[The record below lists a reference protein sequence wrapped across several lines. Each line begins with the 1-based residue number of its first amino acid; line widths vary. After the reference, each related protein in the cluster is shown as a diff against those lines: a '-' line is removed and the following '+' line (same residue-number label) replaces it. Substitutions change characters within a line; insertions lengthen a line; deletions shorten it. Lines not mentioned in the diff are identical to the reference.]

1 MFGRKIVLV
10 SVAAI
15 LLAVSLAGQ
24 LMSQEKPPAGRGGG
38 RGTQAE
44 RPRGQRMDPNQMQRQ
59 RMDPNQMQRMMTER
73 YKTTLG
79 ATEAEWKVIEPKLM
93 KVLTLSRQAGGMGGM
108 GGMRMPGMGR
118 ERAPGEPG
126 TGPGEGAR
134 VQTEVDKAVEALRT
148 VLDNKES
155 KPDAIKEKLTA
166 LRAAREKVKQELTKA
181 QQDLRQGLNLRQE
194 AQLVLSGVLN

>member
-10 SVAAI
+10 SAAAI
-15 LLAVSLAGQ
+15 LLAVLLAGQ
-24 LMSQEKPPAGRGGG
+24 LMSQEAPPAGRGSG
-38 RGTQAE
+38 RGTQAD
-44 RPRGQRMDPNQMQRQ
+44 RPRGQRMDPNQMQRQQ

-73 YKTTLG
+73 YKGMLG
-79 ATEAEWKVIEPKLM
+79 ATDAEWKVIEPKLT
-93 KVLTLSRQAGGMGGM
+93 KVLTLSRQAGGM

-134 VQTEVDKAVEALRT
+134 AQTEMDKAVEALRT
-148 VLDNKES
+148 ALDNKGSTPEI
-155 KPDAIKEKLTA
+155 IKEKLA
-166 LRAAREKVKQELTKA
+166 AMRAAREKVNQELTKA
-181 QQDLRQGLNLRQE
+181 QQDLRQSLNLRQE

>member
-10 SVAAI
+10 SAAAI
-15 LLAVSLAGQ
+15 LLAVLLAGQ
-24 LMSQEKPPAGRGGG
+24 LMSQEAPPAGRGGG
-38 RGTQAE
+38 RGTQAD
-44 RPRGQRMDPNQMQRQ
+44 RPRGE

-73 YKTTLG
+73 YKGMLG
-79 ATEAEWKVIEPKLM
+79 ATDAEWKVIEPKLT
-93 KVLTLSRQAGGMGGM
+93 KVLTLSRQVGGMGGM

-134 VQTEVDKAVEALRT
+134 AQTEMDKAVESLRT
-148 VLDNKES
+148 ALDNKES
-155 KPDAIKEKLTA
+155 KPETIKEKLA
-166 LRAAREKVKQELTKA
+166 AMRAAREKVKQELTKA
-181 QQDLRQGLNLRQE
+181 QQDLRQSLNLRQE

>member
-10 SVAAI
+10 SAAAI
-15 LLAVSLAGQ
+15 LLAVLLAGQ
-24 LMSQEKPPAGRGGG
+24 LMSQEAPPAGRGGG
-38 RGTQAE
+38 RGTQAD

-73 YKTTLG
+73 YKGMLG
-79 ATEAEWKVIEPKLM
+79 ATDAEWKVIEPKLT
-93 KVLTLSRQAGGMGGM
+93 KVLTLSRQAGGM

-148 VLDNKES
+148 ALDNKES
-155 KPDAIKEKLTA
+155 KPEAIKEKLA
-166 LRAAREKVKQELTKA
+166 AMRAAREKVKQELTKA